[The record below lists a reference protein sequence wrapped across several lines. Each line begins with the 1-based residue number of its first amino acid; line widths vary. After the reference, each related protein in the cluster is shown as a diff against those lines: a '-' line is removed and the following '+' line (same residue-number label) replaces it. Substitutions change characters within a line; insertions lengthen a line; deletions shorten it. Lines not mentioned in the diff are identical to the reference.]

1 MLFLLLTFYI
11 RFTNLILKR
20 SRIVSKTGELRTKI
34 DSKEDDS
41 LFSCK
46 YIKDIF
52 ISTLNLSWFWT
63 YMMFSAAFLGSWL
76 IFAVVW
82 YIIFLVHDDFD
93 KDETEKCVANVKDFT
108 TCFLFSGILLKTPI
122 NITI

>member
-82 YIIFLVHDDFD
+82 YIIFWIHDDFNR
-93 KDETEKCVANVKDFT
+93 DEEEKCVSNVKDFT
-108 TCFLFSGILLKTPI
+108 TCFLFSGIFLKTPI
-122 NITI
+122 NLTI